1 MNHEKDSICIHNARP
16 HLVERAEQS
25 KNGRLGSLLIVQI
38 WRMNIGESG
47 IVQTGR
53 YAKREGTMNRKEA
66 IKAALGTAATASVL
80 RGVAALSQQTNSVAI
95 STTGSMIYVNPA
107 IGSDT
112 SSGAKGSPLRALA
125 EAARR
130 VNASTSS
137 GAITILLSG
146 GIYAL
151 GETVTFKPTNRSFSK
166 SERLTIRAEVLPDD
180 PEWHTGR
187 MPTIIHTMAL
197 PEGGASSGIATET
210 SHVTV
215 QGLRILG
222 VPVVETPKPGFLQR
236 AYPIMRSGRD
246 LDDLEVAQCLFAGDV
261 VTNPNHVCI
270 IASGSGAVVH
280 HCIFYGAKISVVFWL
295 GEGTG
300 HAMKNCVCHGIYGS
314 SVWTA
319 AIPNDFDYRNNVVSN
334 SNYVWTY
341 QSLASATADTKG
353 KSGREFGPSP
363 DPSKNTHYKVI
374 NSYMGGNR
382 KLTGTGTGERLEY
395 ADYDS
400 SFLDLIGTKITDQ
413 PVVLERDQTK
423 RNYLH
428 PVAGSEAAK
437 VGAGLF
443 MKPTA

>member
-1 MNHEKDSICIHNARP
+1 
-16 HLVERAEQS
+16 
-25 KNGRLGSLLIVQI
+25 
-38 WRMNIGESG
+38 
-47 IVQTGR
+47 
-53 YAKREGTMNRKEA
+53 MNRREA
-66 IKAALGTAATASVL
+66 VKAALGTIAAASIL
-80 RGVAALSQQTNSVAI
+80 RRSAALSPLAHPVAI
-95 STTGSMIYVNPA
+95 PTTESMIYVNPA

-112 SSGAKGSPLRALA
+112 NSGAKGTPLRTLD

-130 VNASTSS
+130 ANTSTGS
-137 GAITILLSG
+137 AAFTILLSE

-151 GETVTFKPTNRSFSK
+151 GETVTFKPASRSFSR
-166 SERLTIRAEVLPDD
+166 SERLTIRAEVLPDA

-197 PEGGASSGIATET
+197 PEGGASNGMAVET
-210 SHVTV
+210 SHVTI

-222 VPVVETPKPGFLQR
+222 VPAVETPKPGFLQR
-236 AYPIMRSGRD
+236 VYPIMRSGTD
-246 LDDLEVAQCLFAGDV
+246 LEDLEVAQCLFAGDV

-270 IASGSGAVVH
+270 IASGKGAVVH
-280 HCIFYGAKISVVFWL
+280 HCVFYGVKISVVFWL

-300 HAMKNCVCHGIYGS
+300 HAMKNCVLHGIYGS
-314 SVWTA
+314 AVWTA
-319 AIPNDFDYRNNVVSN
+319 AIPNDFVYRNNVVSN

-363 DPSKNTHYKVI
+363 DPSNNTHYKVVD
-374 NSYMGGNR
+374 SYFGGNR

-400 SFLDLIGTKITDQ
+400 SFLELISTKITDQ
-413 PVVLERDQTK
+413 SVTLEFDQTK

-428 PVAGSEAAK
+428 PVSGSEAAK
-437 VGAGLF
+437 IGAGLF
-443 MKPTA
+443 MKPAA